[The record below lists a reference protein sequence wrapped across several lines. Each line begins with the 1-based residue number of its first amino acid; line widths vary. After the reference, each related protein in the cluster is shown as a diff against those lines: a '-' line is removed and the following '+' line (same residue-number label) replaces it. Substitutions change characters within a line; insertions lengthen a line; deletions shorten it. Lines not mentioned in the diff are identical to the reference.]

1 MKVHEWTILILT
13 VLVSILLPNTSWKC
27 DSLGRMVSLIMILLS
42 SVFVPKY
49 GITVALLLMLSVIP
63 CLSKADIYQQV
74 TETFANKEDEDNNKD
89 DDKNDDKDDDN
100 ESSVDESSV
109 ESITTKIKNLSRIT
123 KRKEAFQNQIKKI
136 NHEIKGLEEFYS
148 NLGKK

>member
-1 MKVHEWTILILT
+1 MKVHEWIILILT

-63 CLSKADIYQQV
+63 CLSKIDIYQQV
-74 TETFANKEDEDNNKD
+74 TETFANKEDEDN
-89 DDKNDDKDDDN
+89 DDDN
-100 ESSVDESSV
+100 ESSV
-109 ESITTKIKNLSRIT
+109 ESITNKIKNLSRIT

>member
-1 MKVHEWTILILT
+1 MKVHEWIILILT

-27 DSLGRMVSLIMILLS
+27 DRLGRMVSLIMILLS

-74 TETFANKEDEDNNKD
+74 TETFANKDDEDEDN
-89 DDKNDDKDDDN
+89 DDDN
-100 ESSVDESSV
+100 ESSV
-109 ESITTKIKNLSRIT
+109 ESITNKIKNLSRIT

>member
-1 MKVHEWTILILT
+1 MKVHEWIILILT

-74 TETFANKEDEDNNKD
+74 TETFANKDDEDND
-89 DDKNDDKDDDN
+89 DDDDN
-100 ESSVDESSV
+100 ESSV
-109 ESITTKIKNLSRIT
+109 ESITNKIKNLSRIT

>member
-1 MKVHEWTILILT
+1 MKVHEWIILILT

-27 DSLGRMVSLIMILLS
+27 DRLGRMVSLIMILLS

-49 GITVALLLMLSVIP
+49 GITVALLLMLSVVP
-63 CLSKADIYQQV
+63 CLSKIDIYQQV
-74 TETFANKEDEDNNKD
+74 TETFANKEDEDN
-89 DDKNDDKDDDN
+89 DDDN
-100 ESSVDESSV
+100 ESSV
-109 ESITTKIKNLSRIT
+109 ESITNKIKNLSRIT

>member
-74 TETFANKEDEDNNKD
+74 TETFANKDDEDND
-89 DDKNDDKDDDN
+89 DDDDN
-100 ESSVDESSV
+100 ESSV
-109 ESITTKIKNLSRIT
+109 ESITNKIKNLSRIT

>member
-74 TETFANKEDEDNNKD
+74 TETFANKDDEDN
-89 DDKNDDKDDDN
+89 DDDN
-100 ESSVDESSV
+100 ESSV